1 MTVYMNYKNAA
12 IQIKID
18 FSEGIHTNK
27 TSLSKECM
35 LCHYWYFKEV
45 EFRFEAHVCDKYH
58 DVLMTAYK
66 LKNVV
71 ILNVKGAGFRCIS
84 WGISRHDAVNGL
96 NNSVLEDSSV
106 L

>member
-1 MTVYMNYKNAA
+1 MTVYMNSKNAA

-18 FSEGIHTNK
+18 FSEGTDTNK

-45 EFRFEAHVCDKYH
+45 EFRSEAHLCNKFH

-66 LKNVV
+66 LKNIV
-71 ILNVKGAGFRCIS
+71 ILNVKGAGFRCIL
-84 WGISRHDAVNGL
+84 WGISRHEAGNRF

>member
-1 MTVYMNYKNAA
+1 MTVYMNSKSAA

-18 FSEGIHTNK
+18 FSEGTDTNK

-45 EFRFEAHVCDKYH
+45 EFRSEAHLCNKFH

-66 LKNVV
+66 LKNIV
-71 ILNVKGAGFRCIS
+71 ILNVKGAGFRCIL
-84 WGISRHDAVNGL
+84 WGISRHEAGNRL

>member
-1 MTVYMNYKNAA
+1 MTVYMNSKNAA

-18 FSEGIHTNK
+18 FSEGTDTNK

-45 EFRFEAHVCDKYH
+45 KFRFEAHLCNKFH

-66 LKNVV
+66 LKNIV
-71 ILNVKGAGFRCIS
+71 ILNVKGAGFRCIL
-84 WGISRHDAVNGL
+84 WGISRHEAGNRL
-96 NNSVLEDSSV
+96 NSSVLEDSSV

>member
-1 MTVYMNYKNAA
+1 MTVYMNSKNAA
-12 IQIKID
+12 ILIKID
-18 FSEGIHTNK
+18 FSEGTDTNK

-45 EFRFEAHVCDKYH
+45 EFRFEAHLCNKFH

-66 LKNVV
+66 LKNIV
-71 ILNVKGAGFRCIS
+71 ILNVKGAGFRCIL
-84 WGISRHDAVNGL
+84 WGISMHEAGNRL
-96 NNSVLEDSSV
+96 NDSVLEDSSV

>member
-1 MTVYMNYKNAA
+1 MTVYMNSKNAA

-18 FSEGIHTNK
+18 FSEGTDTNK
-27 TSLSKECM
+27 TSLSKESM

-45 EFRFEAHVCDKYH
+45 EFRFEAHLCNKFH

-66 LKNVV
+66 LKNIV
-71 ILNVKGAGFRCIS
+71 ILNVKGAGFRCIL
-84 WGISRHDAVNGL
+84 WGISRHEAGNRL